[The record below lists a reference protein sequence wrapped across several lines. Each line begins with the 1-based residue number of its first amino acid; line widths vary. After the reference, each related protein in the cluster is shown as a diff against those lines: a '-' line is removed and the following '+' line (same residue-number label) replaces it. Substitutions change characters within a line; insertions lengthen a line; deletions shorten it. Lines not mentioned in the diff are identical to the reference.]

1 MFLLIPGRAS
11 VAAMFLT
18 NGLIMGAWAP
28 QIPLLLPRH
37 GIGES
42 VLGLLILG
50 LGLGAIATMHV
61 AGRLCSTWGADR
73 TLRLFAALS
82 LPMLPLVILAP
93 DLWLLAPAMVAFG
106 AAVGCMDVAMNA
118 CAVAVERASGRAIMS
133 SSHGFWSLGG
143 FVGGSMGGL
152 LITAAGP
159 LGQALLVA
167 ATGALLAGLAAR
179 RLPADP
185 PQPADSPAPRHG
197 MLPRDPAIWAVG
209 GLALLCIL
217 PEGAIM
223 DWGALYLLKQLGSDT
238 ATSGLGFAAF
248 SACMAVMRFSGDALR
263 NRFGAVRTLRLST
276 LIAAL
281 ALAGAAL
288 APNAPLAISAFALA
302 GLGLA
307 NTVPILFS
315 AGGNHP
321 GLSPGAGL
329 STVTMIGYSGILVA
343 PSAIGLVAEQAGYRL
358 TYAALAALLLI
369 VSAAAPMARAA
380 DGAQSRP

>member
-1 MFLLIPGRAS
+1 
-11 VAAMFLT
+11 
-18 NGLIMGAWAP
+18 
-28 QIPLLLPRH
+28 
-37 GIGES
+37 
-42 VLGLLILG
+42 
-50 LGLGAIATMHV
+50 
-61 AGRLCSTWGADR
+61 
-73 TLRLFAALS
+73 
-82 LPMLPLVILAP
+82 
-93 DLWLLAPAMVAFG
+93 
-106 AAVGCMDVAMNA
+106 
-118 CAVAVERASGRAIMS
+118 
-133 SSHGFWSLGG
+133 
-143 FVGGSMGGL
+143 
-152 LITAAGP
+152 
-159 LGQALLVA
+159 
-167 ATGALLAGLAAR
+167 
-179 RLPADP
+179 
-185 PQPADSPAPRHG
+185 
-197 MLPRDPAIWAVG
+197 
-209 GLALLCIL
+209 
-217 PEGAIM
+217 
-223 DWGALYLLKQLGSDT
+223 
-238 ATSGLGFAAF
+238 
-248 SACMAVMRFSGDALR
+248 MRFSGDALR

-288 APNAPLAISAFALA
+288 APNAPMAIAAFALA